1 MMKSTSSDTMSYSFC
16 QLKYIQKYK
25 NENKQKVSKKL
36 PQLLVSSE
44 RLEGLVL

>member
-1 MMKSTSSDTMSYSFC
+1 MMKSISSDTMSF
-16 QLKYIQKYK
+16 QKYK